1 MNKPGAKIV
10 LTAPESEMSHFKH
23 NPFMAF
29 SASFPTAM
37 LPFSLFHKFL
47 RTPMEKHPDGRAV
60 FAPYGLRKLE
70 ATLIENGFKES
81 DIAVVHPAELD
92 RFVGSETRAVG
103 ISSMDPLGI
112 AYVSRTYSQL
122 IGLGSEPNTRT
133 AFRKLLSKKCLRTS
147 KAKII
152 LGGAGAWQL
161 KNNSSRKSFG
171 IDCVVLGEAERVA
184 TQMFSKALEGVE
196 LPTVAYGEEPRV
208 EEIPTIR
215 HASIHGCVEIS
226 RGCGRNCQFCAATIR
241 RRRVIPLPK
250 IIDEVKVNVRE
261 GSRMII
267 LSTEDLF
274 LYNSQSD
281 FVPNRRA
288 VVGLCQKV
296 ADCEGVQHI
305 QPAHIS
311 LAPVVVD
318 SKMVSEV
325 AEILLEKSWSKLDG
339 KPFFT
344 SETGIETGS
353 KRLIRKYMAGKPLPY
368 KPEEWPEIVQQAFGI
383 LNDHSGYPLATWI
396 LGLPGEKEEDV
407 LASLEL
413 ADDLKDTKGFFVP
426 LLFVPL
432 EESILKANKPAD
444 FDTIS
449 QLQWEFFTACWKYNL
464 NVWRRPW
471 ALRDLR
477 SLLSKIL
484 VLWVGGFMYLLY
496 FKYKPCAEFLKKMML
511 YASKVD
517 LFTPA
522 SGST

>member
-1 MNKPGAKIV
+1 MNKPGTKIV

-37 LPFSLFHKFL
+37 LPFNLFHKFL
-47 RTPMEKHPDGRAV
+47 RTPMENHPDDRAV

-70 ATLIENGFKES
+70 ATLIDNGFRES

-92 RFVGSETRAVG
+92 KFVGSETRAVG

-112 AYVSRTYSQL
+112 AYVSLTYSRL
-122 IGLGSEPNTRT
+122 IGLRSEPNTRT
-133 AFRKLLSKKCLRTS
+133 EFRKLLSKKCLRAS

-161 KNNSSRKSFG
+161 ENDSLRGSFG
-171 IDCVVLGEAERVA
+171 IDCVVLGEAEKVA
-184 TQMFSKALEGVE
+184 TQVFSKALDGVE
-196 LPTVAYGEEPRV
+196 LPTVVYGEEPGV
-208 EEIPTIR
+208 EEISTIR

-226 RGCGRNCQFCAATIR
+226 RGCGRNCQFCAATVR
-241 RRRVIPLPK
+241 RRTFIPLPK
-250 IIDEVKVNVRE
+250 IIQEVKVNVRE

-267 LSTEDLF
+267 FSTEDLF
-274 LYNSQSD
+274 LYDSRPD
-281 FVPNRRA
+281 FIPNRRA
-288 VVGLCQKV
+288 VVELCRKV

-318 SKMVSEV
+318 PKMVAEV

-353 KRLIRKYMAGKPLPY
+353 KRLIRKHMAGKPLPY
-368 KPEEWPEIVQQAFGI
+368 RPEDWPEIVRQAFGI

-396 LGLPGEKEEDV
+396 VGLPGEREEDV
-407 LASLEL
+407 LVSLEL
-413 ADDLKDTKGFFVP
+413 VDDLKGTKGFFVP
-426 LLFVPL
+426 LFFVPL
-432 EESILKANKPAD
+432 GECVLKGEKAAD
-444 FDTIS
+444 SETIS

-464 NVWRRPW
+464 NVWRKPW
-471 ALRDLR
+471 ALRSMR

-484 VLWVGGFMYLLY
+484 VLWVGGFTYLLY
-496 FKYKPCAEFLKKMML
+496 FKYMPCAEFLKEMIL
-511 YASKVD
+511 HASKVD

-522 SGST
+522 SGLT